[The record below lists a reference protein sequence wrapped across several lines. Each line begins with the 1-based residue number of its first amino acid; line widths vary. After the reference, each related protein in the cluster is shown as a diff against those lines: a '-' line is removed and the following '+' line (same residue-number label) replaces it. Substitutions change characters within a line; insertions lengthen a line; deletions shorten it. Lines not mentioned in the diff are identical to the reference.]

1 VKIEIYKRGQGKY
14 TRIITAV
21 TIFGLALA
29 GAVVLSAQLGAI
41 GGLGA
46 MKTYVQFGIPTLVV
60 LAFGLFSFWIVNR
73 PRTADF
79 LIATEGEMK
88 KVSWSSRK
96 EVVGSTKVVI
106 VTTFIL
112 AVIIFGVDLLFVVL
126 FRWLGVMG

>member
-1 VKIEIYKRGQGKY
+1 
-14 TRIITAV
+14 
-21 TIFGLALA
+21 
-29 GAVVLSAQLGAI
+29 
-41 GGLGA
+41 
-46 MKTYVQFGIPTLVV
+46 
-60 LAFGLFSFWIVNR
+60 
-73 PRTADF
+73 
-79 LIATEGEMK
+79 MK